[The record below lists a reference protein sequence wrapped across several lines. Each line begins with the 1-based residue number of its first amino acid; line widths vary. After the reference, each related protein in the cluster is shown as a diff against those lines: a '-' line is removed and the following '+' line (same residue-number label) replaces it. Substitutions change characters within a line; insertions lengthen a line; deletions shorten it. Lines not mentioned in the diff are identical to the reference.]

1 MITPILYATFTADGF
16 TPILTSGNMDAN
28 GDWGKVL
35 ACAVKEYEG
44 KKYVICQVDL
54 RCENPVAKRF
64 LKNIMEL

>member
-1 MITPILYATFTADGF
+1 MITPIIYSTFTANGF
-16 TPILTSGNMDAN
+16 TPILISGNQDDN
-28 GDWGKVL
+28 GDWMQTL

-64 LKNIMEL
+64 LKNLYEL